1 MSLEPAI
8 GASLVGSIK
17 GSLLGLYAGEEP
29 TFSPED
35 ISGLQLWFDA
45 SDTATITES
54 SGLVSQWDDKSTNAF
69 HVREATNKPTYG
81 STSLNGVGVISF
93 DGSNDK
99 LLRSG
104 VPMSS
109 FFSGTGTTVF
119 IIKKFNSG
127 VVEFAIGNTAGSTTN
142 RLSFEGGNRA
152 DLPNDTTSKLISTS
166 TTGAWKIFT
175 VNRSTSDVVLY
186 YDGVEKVRA
195 SNSNTLSSET
205 VQISMGVGTN
215 GFNFGNVDIAEIII
229 YNKTLSSLEMNMI
242 GDYLASKW
250 SLTWTDI

>member
-8 GASLVGSIK
+8 GTSLVGSMK
-17 GSLLGLYAGEEP
+17 GSLSGVYDES
-29 TFSPED
+29 FSPSD
-35 ISGLQLWFDA
+35 IDGLQLWFDA
-45 SDTATITES
+45 SDTATITKS
-54 SGLVSQWDDKSTNAF
+54 SGLVSQWNDKSNNGYS
-69 HVREATNKPTYG
+69 VSGATNKPAYAL
-81 STSLNGVGVISF
+81 TSLNGIGVISF
-93 DGSNDK
+93 DGLNDK

-127 VVEFAIGNTAGSTTN
+127 VVEFAIGDTVSNTTN
-142 RLSFEGGNRA
+142 RISFEGGNRA

-166 TTGAWKIFT
+166 TTGSWKIFT
-175 VNRSTSDVVLY
+175 VNRSTSEVVLY

-195 SNSNTLSSET
+195 SNSNTLSSAT
-205 VQISMGVGTN
+205 VQISMGVANN